1 MNKYTV
7 NVEYTIYIPDD
18 EFDENEDPI
27 EEIED
32 YYMGPGAV
40 QGQVQQQRQVR
51 DAARDRCLLHK
62 ATGGSSM
69 EL

>member
-32 YYMGPGAV
+32 YYNDFIDEFQTESCCV
-40 QGQVQQQRQVR
+40 SVEE
-51 DAARDRCLLHK
+51 C
-62 ATGGSSM
+62 
-69 EL
+69 

>member
-18 EFDENEDPI
+18 EFDENEDLI

-32 YYMGPGAV
+32 YYNDFIDEF
-40 QGQVQQQRQVR
+40 QTES
-51 DAARDRCLLHK
+51 RCV
-62 ATGGSSM
+62 SV
-69 EL
+69 EEC